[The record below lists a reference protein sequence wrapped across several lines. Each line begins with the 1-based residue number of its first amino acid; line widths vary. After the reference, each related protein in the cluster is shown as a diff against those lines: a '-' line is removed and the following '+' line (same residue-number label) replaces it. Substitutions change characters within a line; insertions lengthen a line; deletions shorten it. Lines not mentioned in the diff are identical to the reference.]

1 MSTVMGQIASV
12 SVEIGG
18 KEITFETGKLAKQA
32 DGAVVMRSGDTM
44 VLATAVG
51 RPEAREG
58 ADFFPL
64 TIDVEERAYAAG
76 KIPGGFFKREGR
88 ATERATLTARMID
101 RPIRPLWPK
110 GFRNE
115 VQVICTVLSADLV
128 TPHDILCINGASAA
142 LMISPLP
149 FFGPVGAVR
158 VGRIDGE
165 FVLNPTHEQNFEET
179 SLDLIV
185 VGTKDGLTMVEA
197 GADEVPEDVLLEA
210 LDLAH
215 QEIRKL
221 CEAQEDLRR
230 QVGKAKWLDQELTA
244 ELEESQ
250 GHAVWESLQ
259 AKGLREGSAIIEELE
274 DELAPEL
281 SMDSTE
287 EDITR
292 RMQVR
297 ASLAAVLEKQRLA
310 AVEGPVR
317 EQFGDDLRGLTEAEQ
332 DSKELKSAKRHLLF
346 ERIVES
352 VELPFPVGPATVD
365 GEGPV
370 VKDSV
375 TKSYVKKAAEAI
387 YKDLVRKKIAID
399 KRRPDGR
406 GTDEIRPIE
415 NEVTVSPRAH
425 GSALFQRGQ
434 TQILTLCT
442 LGTAKEG
449 QRIDDLSLETD
460 RRYMH
465 HYNFP
470 PYSVGETGFMRG
482 PKRRDI
488 GHGALAQ
495 RALEAMIPPAEDFP
509 YTIRLVS
516 ETLESNG
523 SSSMGSVCGSTLAL
537 MDAGVPIK
545 APVSGIAM
553 GLVKEGDDYVIL
565 TDIQGAEDH
574 LGDMD
579 FKVAGTKDGIT
590 ALQMDIKITGVTQEI
605 MRGALDQA
613 KQARIFILDRMLEAL
628 PEARTE
634 LAPHAPRISSIQI
647 NPDFIGMVIGKG
659 GETIRSLESEYDVQI
674 DIEEDG
680 TILVYAT
687 EGTKADAA
695 IAAIAALTKEPEVG
709 DTFTGKVVKTTQ
721 FGAFVELKKGTDG
734 LLHVSNVG
742 PGRVAHIEDVMQRGD
757 IVDVLVQEVDK
768 ARGRIGLKLV
778 HKHEDGRLVEPEEL
792 IERAKSAPPRPPEEE
807 RPAPRR
813 RPWPQPRPAPRL
825 GSDPRGRREPPPQ
838 FLALS
843 DGRRNGVA
851 VGVADQPLAVGDR
864 DRLGAAVDAELRE
877 DPLNVCCDRLLA
889 DHELGGDLPLALAA
903 REQHEHLALAR
914 RQNRRRTRSL
924 VPHRAKPVAWLS
936 PQERPDA
943 IGQLLGVER
952 LQDVVVRSDQKTSD
966 PIEGFRA
973 RPRHEHDRD
982 GFAVGVAQLSADL
995 VAGHPRQVDV
1005 QNHERRSHCARH
1017 VERVVATRRL
1027 VHGAVDSQQRF
1038 DDERAAAV
1046 VIVDDQHR
1054 AAATRSAFQLLLV
1067 VPQVRG

>member
-1 MSTVMGQIASV
+1 MSIATERRAQV
-12 SVEIGG
+12 SVQVGTQ
-18 KEITFETGKLAKQA
+18 EITFETGKLAKQA
-32 DGAVVMRSGDTM
+32 DGAVVVRSGETM

-51 RPEAREG
+51 RAEAREG

-64 TIDVEERAYAAG
+64 TIDVEERMYAAG

-88 ATERATLTARMID
+88 ASERATLTARMID

-115 VQVICTVLSADLV
+115 VQVICTVLSADMV

-142 LMISPLP
+142 LMLSPLP

-158 VGRIDGE
+158 IGRIDGE
-165 FVLNPTHEQNFEET
+165 LVLNPTLQQNWSEA

-210 LDLAH
+210 LEIAH
-215 QEIRKL
+215 AEIKRL
-221 CEAQEDLRR
+221 CDAQEDLRN
-230 QVGKAKWLDQELTA
+230 QAGKAKWLDNDLTA
-244 ELEESQ
+244 EIESTH
-250 GHAVWESLQ
+250 GHTIWERIQSD
-259 AKGLREGSAIIEELE
+259 GLREGAAVIDDLLTQ
-274 DELAPEL
+274 LAGDIT
-281 SMDSTE
+281 MDSTE
-287 EDITR
+287 EDIQKQI
-292 RMQVR
+292 QVK
-297 ASLAAVLEKQRLA
+297 ASLGQLLEKQRLV

-317 EQFGDDLRGLTEAEQ
+317 EQFESGLRALTDAEQ

-346 ERIVES
+346 ESIVNT
-352 VELPFPVGPATVD
+352 VELPFPVGTPSAD
-365 GEGPV
+365 GAV
-370 VKDSV
+370 VKDSL

-387 YKDLVRKKIAID
+387 YKDLVRKKIAVD

-406 GTDEIRPIE
+406 GTEEIRPIE
-415 NEVTVSPRAH
+415 VEVGVSPRAH
-425 GSALFQRGQ
+425 GSGLFTRGQ
-434 TQILTLCT
+434 TQVLSSLT

-509 YTIRLVS
+509 YTIRIVS

-523 SSSMGSVCGSTLAL
+523 SSSMGSVCGSTLSL

-579 FKVAGTKDGIT
+579 FKVAGTRDGIT

-605 MRGALDQA
+605 MRNALEQA
-613 KQARIFILDRMLEAL
+613 GRARNAILDIMLDTI
-628 PEARTE
+628 PEPRAE
-634 LAPHAPRISSIQI
+634 LSQNAPRITSIKIEQEQI
-647 NPDFIGMVIGKG
+647 GLIIGKG
-659 GETIRSLESEYDVQI
+659 GETIRGLEGDYEVQI

-680 TILVYAT
+680 TLLIYAT
-687 EGTKADAA
+687 DGEKAEAA
-695 IAAIAALTKEPEVG
+695 IAAIRALTKTPEVG
-709 DTFTGKVVKTTQ
+709 DTYTGKVVKTTE

-742 PGRVAHIEDVMQRGD
+742 PGRVAHIEDVMARGD
-757 IVDVLVQEVDK
+757 VVDVIVQEVDK

-778 HKHEDGRLVEPEEL
+778 AKHEDGKLIQPEEL
-792 IERAKSAPPRPPEEE
+792 VERAKDAPPRPPSEE
-807 RPAPRR
+807 RPRR
-813 RPWPQPRPAPRL
+813 D
-825 GSDPRGRREPPPQ
+825 GDRGRGRGG
-838 FLALS
+838 
-843 DGRRNGVA
+843 DRGGRR
-851 VGVADQPLAVGDR
+851 
-864 DRLGAAVDAELRE
+864 
-877 DPLNVCCDRLLA
+877 
-889 DHELGGDLPLALAA
+889 
-903 REQHEHLALAR
+903 
-914 RQNRRRTRSL
+914 
-924 VPHRAKPVAWLS
+924 
-936 PQERPDA
+936 
-943 IGQLLGVER
+943 
-952 LQDVVVRSDQKTSD
+952 
-966 PIEGFRA
+966 
-973 RPRHEHDRD
+973 
-982 GFAVGVAQLSADL
+982 
-995 VAGHPRQVDV
+995 
-1005 QNHERRSHCARH
+1005 
-1017 VERVVATRRL
+1017 
-1027 VHGAVDSQQRF
+1027 
-1038 DDERAAAV
+1038 
-1046 VIVDDQHR
+1046 
-1054 AAATRSAFQLLLV
+1054 
-1067 VPQVRG
+1067 

>member
-1 MSTVMGQIASV
+1 MSTLTAGRQASV
-12 SVEIGG
+12 SVDVGGREIA
-18 KEITFETGKLAKQA
+18 FETGKLAKQA
-32 DGAVVMRSGDTM
+32 DGAVVVRSGETM
-44 VLATAVG
+44 ILATAVG
-51 RPEAREG
+51 RPDARPD

-64 TIDVEERAYAAG
+64 TVDVEEKMYAAG

-115 VQVICTVLSADLV
+115 VQVICTVISADLI

-142 LMISPLP
+142 LMLSPLP

-158 VGRIDGE
+158 VGRIEGE
-165 FVLNPTHEQNFEET
+165 FVLNPTHEQNFEES

-215 QEIRKL
+215 AEIRKL

-230 QVGKAKWLDQELTA
+230 QAGKVKWLDNELTS
-244 ELEESQ
+244 ELESSH
-250 GHAVWESLQ
+250 GHAIWERLQ
-259 AKGLREGSAIIEELE
+259 EKGLREGAAIVEELE

-281 SMDSTE
+281 SMESTE
-287 EDITR
+287 EDIDR

-297 ASLAAVLEKQRLA
+297 ASLAMLLEQQRLA
-310 AVEGPVR
+310 AVEGPVS
-317 EQFGDDLRGLTEAEQ
+317 EQFGEDLRALTEAEQ

-346 ERIVES
+346 DRIVES
-352 VELPFPVGPATVD
+352 VELPFPVGPATVE

-375 TKSYVKKAAEAI
+375 TKSYVKKAAEAV
-387 YKDLVRKKIAID
+387 YKDLVRKKIAVE

-406 GTDEIRPIE
+406 GTEEIRPIE
-415 NEVTVSPRAH
+415 CEVTVSARTH
-425 GSALFQRGQ
+425 GSALFTRGQ
-434 TQILTLCT
+434 TQVMTLCT

-495 RALEAMIPPAEDFP
+495 RALEAMIPQAEEFP

-553 GLVKEGDDYVIL
+553 GLVKEGDNYVIL

-605 MRGALDQA
+605 MRNALEQA
-613 KQARIFILDRMLEAL
+613 KRAREFILDKMAEAL
-628 PEARTE
+628 PETRTE
-634 LAPHAPRISSIQI
+634 LAEHAPRISSVKIDPEQI
-647 NPDFIGMVIGKG
+647 GLVIGKG
-659 GETIRSLESEYDVQI
+659 GETIRSLEGDYEVQI

-680 TILVYAT
+680 TILIYAT
-687 EGTKADAA
+687 EGTKAKAA
-695 IAAIAALTKEPEVG
+695 IEAIESITKEPEVG
-709 DTFTGKVVKTTQ
+709 DTYTGKVVKTTD

-742 PGRVAHIEDVMQRGD
+742 PGRVGHIEDVISRGD
-757 IVDVLVQEVDK
+757 VLDVVVQEVDK
-768 ARGRIGLKLV
+768 ERGRIGLKLV
-778 HKHEDGRLVEPEEL
+778 AKHEDGSLVEPAEL
-792 IERAKSAPPRPPEEE
+792 IERAKDAPPRERSE
-807 RPAPRR
+807 RPPRR
-813 RPWPQPRPAPRL
+813 DGGGGRGRGR
-825 GSDPRGRREPPPQ
+825 GGRRE
-838 FLALS
+838 
-843 DGRRNGVA
+843 G
-851 VGVADQPLAVGDR
+851 
-864 DRLGAAVDAELRE
+864 
-877 DPLNVCCDRLLA
+877 
-889 DHELGGDLPLALAA
+889 
-903 REQHEHLALAR
+903 
-914 RQNRRRTRSL
+914 
-924 VPHRAKPVAWLS
+924 
-936 PQERPDA
+936 
-943 IGQLLGVER
+943 
-952 LQDVVVRSDQKTSD
+952 
-966 PIEGFRA
+966 
-973 RPRHEHDRD
+973 
-982 GFAVGVAQLSADL
+982 
-995 VAGHPRQVDV
+995 
-1005 QNHERRSHCARH
+1005 
-1017 VERVVATRRL
+1017 
-1027 VHGAVDSQQRF
+1027 
-1038 DDERAAAV
+1038 
-1046 VIVDDQHR
+1046 
-1054 AAATRSAFQLLLV
+1054 
-1067 VPQVRG
+1067 